1 MRKLIPILVILCLTF
16 SCKMSNLTDIEK
28 RYLLTDSGNKKFFLI
43 DFIKENQENGK
54 LGEIPMVIV
63 NGEPF
68 TYHYKETDKKIEI
81 SKNDIKRIEIME
93 SEKSIPLF
101 GSAGKYGIVK
111 LSTYVNK
118 TRE

>member
-1 MRKLIPILVILCLTF
+1 
-16 SCKMSNLTDIEK
+16 MSNLTDIEK

-43 DFIKENQENGK
+43 DLIKENQENGK
-54 LGEIPMVIV
+54 LGETPMVIV

-68 TYHYKETDKKIEI
+68 TYHYKETNKKIEI
-81 SKNDIKRIEIME
+81 SKNDIKRIEIIE

-111 LSTYVNK
+111 LYTYGNK
-118 TRE
+118 TLE